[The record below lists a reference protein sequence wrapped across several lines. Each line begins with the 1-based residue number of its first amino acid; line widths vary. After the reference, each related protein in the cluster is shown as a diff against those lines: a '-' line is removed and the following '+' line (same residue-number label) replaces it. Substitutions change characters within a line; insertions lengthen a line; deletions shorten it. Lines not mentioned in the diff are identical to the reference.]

1 MPDRTYSFHYERGMK
16 MAEVAQIHADFGTK
30 AGVPLS
36 VQDRPSD
43 CLALRVS
50 LAATSLWLSRR

>member
-1 MPDRTYSFHYERGMK
+1 MPNRTYSFHYERGMK
-16 MAEVAQIHADFGTK
+16 MAGVGETRDDFSTK
-30 AGVPLS
+30 ADVPLS

-43 CLALRVS
+43 CRALRVS